1 MKKKPLRQGALGGGG
16 VWEKGG
22 SHKMLEGKKEIIV
35 LEDDDGQ
42 LKFW

>member
-1 MKKKPLRQGALGGGG
+1 MKKKPLRQGARGGG

-22 SHKMLEGKKEIIV
+22 LHKMLEGKKEIIV
-35 LEDDDGQ
+35 LEEDDEQ

>member
-16 VWEKGG
+16 MGEGG

-35 LEDDDGQ
+35 LEDDDEQ

>member
-22 SHKMLEGKKEIIV
+22 AHKMLEGKKIIV
-35 LEDDDGQ
+35 PEEDDEQ